1 MIRRLFDLF
10 HLSPLIPMNPQNWKT
25 SAICF
30 SIALISCSQVYGA
43 NLEEQKLLSGTLNIQ
58 ISGLRSKKG
67 TLRIGLFN
75 SKETFSKK
83 GKAIRSA
90 VVKPNSREAVT
101 SFKELPYGY
110 YAISLYHDE
119 NNNDKYN
126 LGLVLISRER
136 YGFSNNVKPGL
147 RGAPSFETAMFL
159 MNSNEQVVT
168 IKLH

>member
-1 MIRRLFDLF
+1 MEDFFDILFYSPSFLFPGLRREF
-10 HLSPLIPMNPQNWKT
+10 SRGKT
-25 SAICF
+25 
-30 SIALISCSQVYGA
+30 ALRY
-43 NLEEQKLLSGTLNIQ
+43 THIQ

-90 VVKPNSREAVT
+90 VVKPNSREAET

-119 NNNDKYN
+119 NDNDKYN
-126 LGLVLISRER
+126 LGLVLFSRER

-147 RGAPSFETAMFL
+147 RGPPSFEAAMFL

>member
-1 MIRRLFDLF
+1 M
-10 HLSPLIPMNPQNWKT
+10 PMKPQNWKIF
-25 SAICF
+25 SIYC
-30 SIALISCSQVYGA
+30 SIALVSYSQVCGA
-43 NLEEQKLLSGTLNIQ
+43 NLAEGKLLSGTLNIQ

-90 VVKPNSREAVT
+90 VVKPNSREAET

-119 NNNDKYN
+119 NDNDKYN
-126 LGLVLISRER
+126 LGLVLFSRER

-147 RGAPSFETAMFL
+147 RGPPSFEAAMFL